1 MEDDDAGGHSN
12 GDDLME
18 EDDTEGGST
27 DDASMEGG
35 DPSEEHSNDD
45 ESMEGSDAGGGSTD
59 VPMPDAGAI
68 GGSDCDEQDYTTVP
82 ELAANYPSVVL
93 KQDWPPMSRTVSPE
107 THMVDILVN
116 SLDPRRVTD
125 HRTLLRMCRLLQLG
139 GFQLVDETPLTK
151 KNTTSSIPKKLA
163 DFLEQSSKLQG
174 LPVDFGEVAKDW
186 KEACNDIKEGGG
198 WKPLAD
204 ALFADV
210 FKRLC
215 SYDAVTEWFQRNTF
229 RVKEWDGFGHL
240 NSQGQVFPK
249 TKLQLTTNYENQS
262 YWRIVEVPE
271 TSKTEGRVEIQSVPF
286 LKRWFK
292 DDQPRKYERV
302 DCVPPGCEVEAG
314 VLNTWTGF
322 RAENLPAVPDDQV
335 DDLIRPVIGHL
346 RNVVCANEEEVQYF
360 LAWKAQQVQK
370 PAEKSKVGIIL
381 SGPQG
386 AGKNITTDWYQK
398 SVLGTGVS
406 LQTEGVKHIL
416 GKHSTA
422 LQNKVLCL
430 MDEANYETL
439 KPYTDVIKNLMTGAT
454 LDLNPKNKDAYT
466 TRNIVNLLLTTNN
479 DKSVHLEAGER
490 RWVVFECNDSKK
502 WDTAY
507 FNELLKN
514 LNDRTA
520 RAFYQFLMNFDLS
533 DYENFQAKRPH
544 TQLYNQMKEGSLSG
558 FHTYLSHECMRYVGE
573 KPLFSPVENEVGCST
588 EKSEKTPEKP
598 EACLSSSMFAKFK
611 IWAGDA
617 NFEIGSYNTTNF
629 GADFTQLMK
638 KNDTGVT
645 KKRGVIKGVSGV
657 IYTIE
662 WSKLDKCLRRYGLFN
677 NSV

>member
-1 MEDDDAGGHSN
+1 
-12 GDDLME
+12 
-18 EDDTEGGST
+18 
-27 DDASMEGG
+27 
-35 DPSEEHSNDD
+35 
-45 ESMEGSDAGGGSTD
+45 
-59 VPMPDAGAI
+59 
-68 GGSDCDEQDYTTVP
+68 
-82 ELAANYPSVVL
+82 
-93 KQDWPPMSRTVSPE
+93 
-107 THMVDILVN
+107 
-116 SLDPRRVTD
+116 
-125 HRTLLRMCRLLQLG
+125 
-139 GFQLVDETPLTK
+139 
-151 KNTTSSIPKKLA
+151 
-163 DFLEQSSKLQG
+163 
-174 LPVDFGEVAKDW
+174 
-186 KEACNDIKEGGG
+186 
-198 WKPLAD
+198 
-204 ALFADV
+204 
-210 FKRLC
+210 
-215 SYDAVTEWFQRNTF
+215 
-229 RVKEWDGFGHL
+229 
-240 NSQGQVFPK
+240 
-249 TKLQLTTNYENQS
+249 
-262 YWRIVEVPE
+262 
-271 TSKTEGRVEIQSVPF
+271 
-286 LKRWFK
+286 
-292 DDQPRKYERV
+292 
-302 DCVPPGCEVEAG
+302 
-314 VLNTWTGF
+314 
-322 RAENLPAVPDDQV
+322 
-335 DDLIRPVIGHL
+335 
-346 RNVVCANEEEVQYF
+346 
-360 LAWKAQQVQK
+360 
-370 PAEKSKVGIIL
+370 
-381 SGPQG
+381 
-386 AGKNITTDWYQK
+386 
-398 SVLGTGVS
+398 
-406 LQTEGVKHIL
+406 
-416 GKHSTA
+416 
-422 LQNKVLCL
+422 
-430 MDEANYETL
+430 
-439 KPYTDVIKNLMTGAT
+439 